1 MTNSS
6 PVSFSINHCPYGE
19 QHPYIPLACERLP
32 HDPSTGEIIQLG
44 VETTPVAAAKKVW
57 CEWWLAGQ
65 SITQQVTAAKLP
77 STATTDPWAIML
89 PSFNGGETISYRI
102 FAQTG
107 DEQVVSET
115 FTFSVAAWINCT
127 KMLKSEANKEGLRLI
142 LATEQPGLM
151 ISMLVKAGHDE
162 TLQVQLT
169 ANREEQIIEVQK
181 DMVVYRVDT
190 LTVNCLPDPL
200 EISLVRAGDG
210 LCLQTAAP
218 LQVLVG
224 QNNEVLQYR
233 LHFASPLDEAF
244 YGFGERFNALNQ
256 RGQSLD
262 NRVYG
267 QYTSQG
273 KRTYTPVPF
282 FLSSRSYGLWL
293 QTDRQAHFNMAE
305 EDANTWWLAGEVEEE
320 QEMLELTLFY
330 QSEPLKIVQTFSRMT
345 GPTRLP
351 PTWVFGLWM
360 SSNDWNSQAEVL
372 RQLNLAHEYEI
383 PATVLVIEAWSDEI
397 NFYIWND
404 TQYELKPGSE
414 VYALKDYTF
423 PAQGR
428 WPNPKAMIDELH
440 QAGVRLV
447 LWQNPCLKQAR
458 EDEHLDTRLNQ
469 LDQDYAIAQDY
480 VVKKADGSPHRVEGH
495 MPWFG
500 DSLVLDF
507 TNPQAADW
515 WIQKRAYLV
524 DEMGVDG
531 FKTDGGEHVW
541 DVNTTFHNGLRG
553 TRAINRYPVDYE
565 EAYRL
570 FMEKCRGDDYVLF
583 SRAGYTGAQQN
594 PCHWAGDENSTW
606 EAFRASIN
614 AMLNVGICGVPFMGW
629 DIAGFAGPLPSSE
642 LYLRAAAFSIFC
654 PIMQYHS
661 DVNHRRSPSRDR
673 TPWNIQEQTGD
684 ESVIPIFRRFA
695 NLRMNLLPY
704 ILNEAKMSSLT
715 GLPMTRALA
724 LVYPKDTA
732 CRAYPWQYMF
742 GDALLVAPVIEENAK
757 TWKVYLPEGEW
768 SDFWT
773 GEQFHGPITKEVE
786 VPRDFIPVYQR
797 KSSMVALHTDSTG
810 ALGSPVG
817 NRTDA
822 FTHLTLRIFPGG
834 TIHKSITLP
843 EKDELAMIE
852 VNQNAKEGS
861 MEIQLPSLTIGVD
874 LILFAKEPGKVTVD
888 GQPLPRL
895 DDDLPFGSHAVWRWQ
910 AERAEITVHLPEPGA
925 MKTIKIQ

>member
-1 MTNSS
+1 MTHLSRIS
-6 PVSFSINHCPYGE
+6 LSITHNPYGE

-32 HDPSTGEIIQLG
+32 HDPSTGEAVRIG
-44 VETTPVAAAKKVW
+44 VETMPISTAEKVW
-57 CEWWLAGQ
+57 CEWSLAGKSGVEHAQ
-65 SITQQVTAAKLP
+65 AEKLP
-77 STATTDPWAIML
+77 ANATADPWQINL
-89 PSFNGGETISYRI
+89 PSFKGGEVITYRI
-102 FAQTG
+102 FAQAG
-107 DEQVVSET
+107 DQQAESEP
-115 FTFSVAAWINCT
+115 FTFSVATWVNCT
-127 KMLKSEANKEGLRLI
+127 TLIQSEDKEAGLHLI
-142 LATEQPGLM
+142 LATEHPELS
-151 ISMLVKAGHDE
+151 ISMLMKAGQDE
-162 TLQVQLT
+162 TIQMQLT
-169 ANREEQIIEVQK
+169 ANHKEQNIPVQK
-181 DMVVYRVDT
+181 ERVVHTLNTITVDCT
-190 LTVNCLPDPL
+190 PDSL
-200 EISLVRAGDG
+200 ISFTRASDG

-218 LQVLVG
+218 LQVLIG
-224 QNNEVLQYR
+224 AKGEVLQYR
-233 LHFASPLDEAF
+233 LRFVSPLDEAF
-244 YGFGERFNALNQ
+244 YGFGERFNALDQ
-256 RGQSLD
+256 RGNNLD

-273 KRTYTPVPF
+273 KRSYIPIPF

-293 QTDRQAHFNMAE
+293 QTDRQAQFNMAE
-305 EDANTWWLAGEVEEE
+305 ENANSWWVAGEVEEE
-320 QEMLELTLFY
+320 QEMLELTLFC
-330 QSEPLKIVQTFSRMT
+330 QPEPLKIIETFSRMT

-372 RQLNLAHEYEI
+372 HQLNLTHEYEI
-383 PATVLVIEAWSDEI
+383 PASVLVIEAWSDEI

-404 TQYELKPGSE
+404 SQYELKAGSE
-414 VYALKDYTF
+414 VYAIKDYIF
-423 PAQGR
+423 PAEGR

-440 QAGVRLV
+440 EAGVRLV
-447 LWQNPCLKQAR
+447 LWQNPCIKQAR

-469 LDQDYAIAQDY
+469 IDQEYAIAQNF

-515 WIQKRAYLV
+515 WVQKRAYLV

-531 FKTDGGEHVW
+531 FKSDGGEHVW

-553 TRAINRYPVDYE
+553 SRAINRYPVDYE
-565 EAYRL
+565 EAYRH
-570 FMEKCRGDDYVLF
+570 FMEKYRDNDYVLF

-614 AMLNVGICGVPFMGW
+614 AMLNVGICGVPFFGW
-629 DIAGFAGPLPSSE
+629 DIAGFAGPLPGSE

-661 DVNHRRSPSRDR
+661 DVNHRRTPSRDR

-704 ILNEAKMSSLT
+704 ILNEAKMSSLS

-724 LVYPKDTA
+724 LVFPKDTA
-732 CRAYPWQYMF
+732 CRDYPWQYMF

-773 GEQFHGPITKEVE
+773 GERIHGPITKEVE

-861 MEIQLPSLTIGVD
+861 IEIQLPALNIGVD
-874 LILFAKEPGKVTVD
+874 LILFAKEPGQVTVD
-888 GQPLPRL
+888 DQPLPRL
-895 DDDLPFGSHAVWRWQ
+895 ADDLSFGSQAVWRWQ
-910 AERAEITVHLPEPGA
+910 AERAEITLHFPEPGA